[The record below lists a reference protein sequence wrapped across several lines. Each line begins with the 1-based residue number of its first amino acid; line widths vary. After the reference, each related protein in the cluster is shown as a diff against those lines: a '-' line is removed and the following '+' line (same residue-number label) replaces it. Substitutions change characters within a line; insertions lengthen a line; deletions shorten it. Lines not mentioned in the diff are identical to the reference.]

1 MEEVPGEPPSKP
13 LSGAGAGVGLWG
25 AHGFLGV
32 VASDQVRCPVGVGL
46 LLTCR
51 SCALSGMSLRLPDPP
66 RGGAATREGRRQADG
81 RDPALGQRSAPGRL
95 GSLVP
100 STRSAPATRP
110 RPGARGPPQGGEED
124 KAVRGPGEGE
134 QVVPWGTWA

>member
-1 MEEVPGEPPSKP
+1 M
-13 LSGAGAGVGLWG
+13 
-25 AHGFLGV
+25 
-32 VASDQVRCPVGVGL
+32 
-46 LLTCR
+46 
-51 SCALSGMSLRLPDPP
+51 
-66 RGGAATREGRRQADG
+66 
-81 RDPALGQRSAPGRL
+81 
-95 GSLVP
+95 P